1 MIVHWIVEILLQG
14 SKHCNPLKKHPI
26 LGQFLKTPFRAWN
39 TPKPEKTADIL
50 RRHHCFPRKMTSE
63 EQVAASDW
71 LKPISLAAR
80 PVGSTSQLWVVT
92 CHQYEFLRSF
102 LRRNFEGKP
111 MVASCF
117 SGCKTVQGCPYRISS
132 CWVNTTIRRGIKR
145 LGISFGSIFVL
156 FSNKSSRGA
165 LS

>member
-1 MIVHWIVEILLQG
+1 MFIGLFKYSYRVQSTVIFLRNIHSW
-14 SKHCNPLKKHPI
+14 PI
-26 LGQFLKTPFRAWN
+26 LKNPFQGLEYS
-39 TPKPEKTADIL
+39 KPEKTADIL

-117 SGCKTVQGCPYRISS
+117 SGCKTP
-132 CWVNTTIRRGIKR
+132 WK
-145 LGISFGSIFVL
+145 ISFSTY
-156 FSNKSSRGA
+156 S
-165 LS
+165 

>member
-14 SKHCNPLKKHPI
+14 SKHCNPLTKHPI
-26 LGQFLKTPFRAWN
+26 LGQFLKNPFQGLEYS
-39 TPKPEKTADIL
+39 KPEKTADIL

-117 SGCKTVQGCPYRISS
+117 SGCKTP
-132 CWVNTTIRRGIKR
+132 WK
-145 LGISFGSIFVL
+145 ISFSTY
-156 FSNKSSRGA
+156 S
-165 LS
+165 